1 MTDETQTSEAAERR
15 KRLITLGEVIALAGL
30 VISGLALW
38 NSWRGDKPAVVV
50 EQSKTIPLSLRG
62 KVEDGGKALRLV
74 PAENAHAID
83 DLGITAVAP
92 ASGSTSFGSDP
103 VLTASTVEG
112 WLPRD
117 GARDGTGT
125 MTVAVET
132 HYVEAGESHTAKQRY
147 RIAYHWT
154 DGGLFGG
161 KSLRLTSISRI

>member
-1 MTDETQTSEAAERR
+1 MAEESETREAAERR

-30 VISGLALW
+30 AISALALW
-38 NSWRGDKPAVVV
+38 NSWKGDKPAVVV
-50 EQSKTIPLSLRG
+50 EQTKSIPLSLRG
-62 KVEDGGKALRLV
+62 KVEDDGKALRLS

-83 DLGITAVAP
+83 DISVTAVAP
-92 ASGSTSFGSDP
+92 ASGSASLGGDP

-112 WLPRD
+112 WLPKDGTRD
-117 GARDGTGT
+117 GSGA

-132 HYVEAGESHTAKQRY
+132 HYVEAGQSRTAKQRY
-147 RIAYHWT
+147 RIAFHWT